1 MRIAL
6 SIGLT
11 MCLIGVAPVFGQGV
25 NATIT
30 GAVTDPGGLVVAAAP
45 IEAKNLATGAQY
57 TAATTSTGNY
67 AIAGLPVGSY
77 VLTVQV
83 PGFKTYTHTNL
94 NLDAGQVL
102 REDITLQVGSTTE
115 SVTVSAEA
123 SLLKTET
130 GELGENVTIKE
141 LNELPLITIGAANG
155 LRNFLSTM
163 QTLPGTYGGNG
174 STLINGLGQG
184 FVTSEIVRVEGQ
196 DASNRL
202 FKL

>member
-11 MCLIGVAPVFGQGV
+11 MCLVGVAPVFGQGV

-30 GAVTDPGGLVVAAAP
+30 GSVTDPGGLVVAAAP
-45 IEAKNLATGAQY
+45 IEAKNLETGAQY
-57 TAATTSTGNY
+57 TAATTSAGNY
-67 AIAGLPVGSY
+67 AVSGLPVGSY
-77 VLTVQV
+77 TLTVQV

-94 NLDAGQVL
+94 NLSAGQVL
-102 REDITLQVGSTTE
+102 RENITLQVGTTTE

-130 GELGENVTIKE
+130 GELAQNVTIKE
-141 LNELPLITIGAANG
+141 LDELPLITIGAANG

-163 QTLPGTYGGNG
+163 QTLPGTYG
-174 STLINGLGQG
+174 
-184 FVTSEIVRVEGQ
+184 
-196 DASNRL
+196 
-202 FKL
+202 